1 MGGTLDARALRETM
15 SRFLEALAI
24 HREEIDSLNVFPVPD
39 GDTGSNMLLTQ
50 QAVDEALRELD
61 GAPLSKVAE
70 TVARSAL
77 VGARGNSGV
86 ILSQA
91 LRGLCARLATADEVT
106 GSDLAEALGEAA
118 KEARRAVADP
128 VEGTMLSVLRY
139 AAAGARAAALAG
151 EQPAAVAEVALVTAM
166 DALART
172 PEDLSVLKARGVV
185 DAGGKGIVLL
195 FDALASVLAERPL
208 SEAKS

>member
-1 MGGTLDARALRETM
+1 MGGTLGSPRSLDAWALRETM
-15 SRFLEALAI
+15 SRFLEALTM

-50 QAVDEALRELD
+50 RAVDEALRELD
-61 GAPLSKVAE
+61 GPPLSEVAE

-77 VGARGNSGV
+77 SGARGNSGT

-91 LRGLCARLATADEVT
+91 LRGLCLRLATAEEAT
-106 GSDLAEALGEAA
+106 GVDLAEALGEAA
-118 KEARRAVADP
+118 KEARSAVANP

-151 EQPAAVAEVALVTAM
+151 EHPSAVAEVALVTAK

-172 PEDLSVLKARGVV
+172 PDDLAPLKAHGVV
-185 DAGGKGIVLL
+185 DAGGMGIVLL
-195 FDALASVLAERPL
+195 LDALASVLAE
-208 SEAKS
+208 